1 MSDSDQ
7 GTSGCH
13 VSRRRGA
20 VKAKDHEVL
29 TALIQPATAEML
41 KGAAGKVVGIGSA
54 LPSAKALARRYIWLD
69 VAPAASIALAM
80 VSQLRISVVIA
91 VN

>member
-1 MSDSDQ
+1 MTDSDS
-7 GTSGCH
+7 GTFTCPESGRK
-13 VSRRRGA
+13 SA
-20 VKAKDHEVL
+20 VRAKDHEAL
-29 TALIQPATAEML
+29 TALIQPATAEIL

-69 VAPAASIALAM
+69 VVPAASIALAM

>member
-1 MSDSDQ
+1 
-7 GTSGCH
+7 
-13 VSRRRGA
+13 
-20 VKAKDHEVL
+20 
-29 TALIQPATAEML
+29 ML
-41 KGAAGKVVGIGSA
+41 KGAAGKEVGIGSA

-69 VAPAASIALAM
+69 VVPAASIALAM

>member
-1 MSDSDQ
+1 
-7 GTSGCH
+7 
-13 VSRRRGA
+13 
-20 VKAKDHEVL
+20 
-29 TALIQPATAEML
+29 ML
-41 KGAAGKVVGIGSA
+41 KGAAGEVVGIGSA
-54 LPSAKALARRYIWLD
+54 FPSAKALARRYIWLD